1 LEECLLWA
9 RPQHGRFRAFF
20 AFALP
25 VAFEMVFDA
34 FYFRAA
40 TFVTAD
46 AFEMVFHAFYFHFS
60 AFLLVCCARDSFD

>member
-1 LEECLLWA
+1 
-9 RPQHGRFRAFF
+9 
-20 AFALP
+20 
-25 VAFEMVFDA
+25 MVFDA